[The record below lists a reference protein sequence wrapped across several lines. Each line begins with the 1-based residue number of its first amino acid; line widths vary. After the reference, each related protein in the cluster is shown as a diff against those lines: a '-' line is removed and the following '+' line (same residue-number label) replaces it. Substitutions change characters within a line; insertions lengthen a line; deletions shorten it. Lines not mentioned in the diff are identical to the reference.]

1 MSVFRCFTIFFPSSS
16 FPGLIPLFEN
26 SCVSYPCWQEEES
39 PTTRRRHL
47 QGYLQCKGQ
56 RTLKQV
62 KTLFGDLNPHLE
74 KQRARKT
81 DEARDYCM
89 KEETRVSGPYEFGNY
104 VAGGSNKRKLD
115 DLLGNSD
122 NEIEEP
128 QKYRRAMAAI
138 EFTSDWPH
146 GDEDD
151 EDVISVGPRKP
162 FSICIKGMAGASVCC
177 FEFESRCPHYFL
189 GLWSHWWGRKV
200 PVCQVS
206 GFKQKLALFTW
217 GQGYCYD
224 VHVLYEAP
232 EYFSYRLSS
241 VYYDF
246 INYAFLEMVKNR
258 TVYSYKYEPV
268 GFIDPTCNVHVVVM
282 ANFLPD
288 YERISQDRIK
298 LIDLS

>member
-1 MSVFRCFTIFFPSSS
+1 MAAIKSVFWCFTIFFITSSA
-16 FPGLIPLFEN
+16 PDLIPLFEN
-26 SCVSYPCWQEEES
+26 THVSYACWQEEES
-39 PTTRRRHL
+39 PSTRRRHL

-62 KTLFGDLNPHLE
+62 KSLFGDLNPHLE
-74 KQRARKT
+74 KQRARRT
-81 DEARDYCM
+81 DEARNYCM
-89 KEETRVSGPYEFGNY
+89 KDETRVSGPFEFGVY
-104 VAGGSNKRKLD
+104 VASGSNKRKLE

-128 QKYRRAMAAI
+128 QKYRRAMAMKMTKESHQWALNNPFPF
-138 EFTSDWPH
+138 ELKEWQERLSADLNSNP
-146 GDEDD
+146 DD
-151 EDVISVGPRKP
+151 RTIFWVYGPTGGEGKSQ
-162 FSICIKGMAGASVCC
+162 FAK
-177 FEFESRCPHYFL
+177 YL
-189 GLWSHWWGRKV
+189 GLNKNWLYLPGGKV
-200 PVCQVS
+200 NDMMYM
-206 GFKQKLALFTW
+206 
-217 GQGYCYD
+217 YCKKPQSNLIIDY
-224 VHVLYEAP
+224 P
-232 EYFSYRLSS
+232 RCNK
-241 VYYDF
+241 DF

>member
-1 MSVFRCFTIFFPSSS
+1 MAAIKSVFWCFTIFFTSSS
-16 FPGLIPLFEN
+16 PPDLIPL
-26 SCVSYPCWQEEES
+26 
-39 PTTRRRHL
+39 
-47 QGYLQCKGQ
+47 
-56 RTLKQV
+56 LKILACAMPAGRKKSRPRLDDATCRDIYNV
-62 KTLFGDLNPHLE
+62 RVRGPLNRCKTLFGDLNPHLE

-81 DEARDYCM
+81 DEARDYCL

-128 QKYRRAMAAI
+128 QKYRRAMAMKMTKASHQWALENPFPFELKEWQERLSADLNLNPDDRAI
-138 EFTSDWPH
+138 FW
-146 GDEDD
+146 
-151 EDVISVGPRKP
+151 VYGPTGGEGKSQ
-162 FSICIKGMAGASVCC
+162 FAK
-177 FEFESRCPHYFL
+177 YL
-189 GLWSHWWGRKV
+189 GLNKNWLYLPGGKV
-200 PVCQVS
+200 NDMMYM
-206 GFKQKLALFTW
+206 
-217 GQGYCYD
+217 YCKKPQSNLVIDY
-224 VHVLYEAP
+224 P
-232 EYFSYRLSS
+232 RCNK
-241 VYYDF
+241 DF

>member
-1 MSVFRCFTIFFPSSS
+1 MAAIKSVFWCFTIFFTSSS
-16 FPGLIPLFEN
+16 FPELIPLFEN
-26 SCVSYPCWQEEES
+26 SCVSYACWQEEES

-128 QKYRRAMAAI
+128 QKYRRAMAMKMTKASHQWALENPFPFELKEWQERLSADLNLNPDDRAI
-138 EFTSDWPH
+138 FW
-146 GDEDD
+146 
-151 EDVISVGPRKP
+151 VYGPT
-162 FSICIKGMAGASVCC
+162 GG
-177 FEFESRCPHYFL
+177 E
-189 GLWSHWWGRKV
+189 RKV
-200 PVCQVS
+200 PVCPVS

-232 EYFSYRLSS
+232 ESFSYRLSWCNK
-241 VYYDF
+241 DF

>member
-1 MSVFRCFTIFFPSSS
+1 MAAIKFVFWCFTIFFTSSS
-16 FPGLIPLFEN
+16 APELIPLFEN
-26 SCVSYPCWQEEES
+26 SCVSYACWQEEES

-56 RTLKQV
+56 RTLKQG
-62 KTLFGDLNPHLE
+62 KALFGDLDPHLE

-89 KEETRVSGPYEFGNY
+89 KEETRVSGPFEFGDY
-104 VAGGSNKRKLD
+104 VPGGSHKRKLE

-122 NEIEEP
+122 KEMEEP
-128 QKYRRAMAAI
+128 HKYRRAMAMKMTKASHQWALENPFPFELEEWQERLSEDLNLNPDDRAI
-138 EFTSDWPH
+138 FW
-146 GDEDD
+146 
-151 EDVISVGPRKP
+151 VYGPPGGEGKSP
-162 FSICIKGMAGASVCC
+162 FAK
-177 FEFESRCPHYFL
+177 YL
-189 GLWSHWWGRKV
+189 GLNNNCFYFPGGKV
-200 PVCQVS
+200 DDMMYMYCKKPQS
-206 GFKQKLALFTW
+206 NLFVDYPRCNT
-217 GQGYCYD
+217 Y
-224 VHVLYEAP
+224 
-232 EYFSYRLSS
+232 
-241 VYYDF
+241 F

-288 YERISQDRIK
+288 YERISEDRIK